1 MVKKEITI
9 NNISGWEAKLAAM
22 FIQKASNY
30 KSTVWI
36 EKRRKESQCKKSFG
50 SFVAGNRKRQ

>member
-22 FIQKASNY
+22 FIQKHQITNQLCGL
-30 KSTVWI
+30 KK
-36 EKRRKESQCKKSFG
+36 EKGKPMQKVFW

>member
-22 FIQKASNY
+22 FIQKASITNQLCGL
-30 KSTVWI
+30 KK
-36 EKRRKESQCKKSFG
+36 EKGKPMQKVFWEFCRW
-50 SFVAGNRKRQ
+50 NRKRQ